1 MVFDIDAQVRA
12 RPRAERSRAA
22 GRIVGRFVGS
32 GHFNISPEH
41 ALGAAS
47 RLGGRVEAR
56 GKRIVR
62 EGDFRRPADVRGVS
76 RKRRRA

>member
-41 ALGAAS
+41 ALGVAHGRPGRLQRAA
-47 RLGGRVEAR
+47 AR
-56 GKRIVR
+56 AIAAIAAG
-62 EGDFRRPADVRGVS
+62 ADEHPL
-76 RKRRRA
+76 